1 MIFLVRVQSEE
12 NLVFNGYPVVEVKP
26 GLFIAFDGEAIDF
39 RGPILTVSNNKLE
52 RDSGVLQ
59 AQNILLRLS
68 GIGFVLAII
77 WNGAGLVGGFIRHR
91 KEPGMRSP
99 KLHWL
104 EKSTNTTITLGS
116 LLALAT
122 ISTLFKFPILLFSG
136 VPLPHGELP
145 FDMRIG
151 FSMIYAVVGLTL
163 LSFIGLSFSWGAGLG
178 TRLNRIWS
186 SLFTGMLVLFCLLV
200 VL

>member
-1 MIFLVRVQSEE
+1 
-12 NLVFNGYPVVEVKP
+12 
-26 GLFIAFDGEAIDF
+26 
-39 RGPILTVSNNKLE
+39 VSNNKLE

-68 GIGFVLAII
+68 GIGFVLAIV
-77 WNGAGLVGGFIRHR
+77 WNGAGLVRGIIRRR

-116 LLALAT
+116 LLALVT
-122 ISTLFKFPILLFSG
+122 ISTLFKFPILLYSG
-136 VPLPHGELP
+136 VPLPQRGLP
-145 FDMRIG
+145 IDMQLG
-151 FSMIYAVVGLTL
+151 FSIIYTVFGLML
-163 LSFIGLSFSWGAGLG
+163 LSVGGVAFSWSAGLG

-186 SLFTGMLVLFCLLV
+186 SVFTGILVLFCLLV
-200 VL
+200 VV